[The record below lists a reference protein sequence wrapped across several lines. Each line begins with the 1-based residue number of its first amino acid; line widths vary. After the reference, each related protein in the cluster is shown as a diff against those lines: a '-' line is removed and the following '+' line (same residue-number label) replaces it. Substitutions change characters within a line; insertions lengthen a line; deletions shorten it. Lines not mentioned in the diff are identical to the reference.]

1 MTPHTPFDK
10 VAQSHWQA
18 YQQGKGDMAYK
29 ERLGTLLLDGSMDSL
44 KALDTLL
51 LAIKDDIIKQA
62 VNEVDCL
69 QQSAFRNFMLFVSFY
84 VGRVVK
90 HQHGIDGSWLDVGS
104 LKERYSLNT
113 SAGKFYSVTAFAP
126 HQGQGVSDLPFFVL
140 MVLGAKLFGDS
151 RQFTHPMTGQSV
163 PTSLYWATLG
173 YVDDVKQVSQIN
185 PIIPSKP
192 TPSETTPSEPTKEPI
207 STPKPSF
214 KKSSLPPN
222 AAQRTV
228 QAPSQA
234 KTVQLQA
241 KAKNLTEVKSDLV
254 NLAAAATAHQSAYQK
269 AMAVIDKVAKLID
282 NNPDALARLT
292 AKQQHVLN
300 EAITL
305 LTKVATAGNTN
316 AMISLALCY
325 FEGVGVPVNDVLGFE
340 WVQKAANMNDVRA
353 QKLLSRLYYQG
364 IGTNPSTELGK
375 LWLSRAADNGHSEAK
390 KLQAQFTH
398 IEFMQEDIKAEIEQD
413 KKYLIWGGFIAAVLV
428 VVLWAFAKLINNS

>member
-1 MTPHTPFDK
+1 MTLQTPFDK
-10 VAQSHWQA
+10 VAQSYWQA
-18 YQQGKGDMAYK
+18 YQEGKGDMAYK
-29 ERLGTLLLDGSMDSL
+29 ERLSTLQLDGSMDSL
-44 KALDTLL
+44 KTLDALL
-51 LAIKDDIIKQA
+51 LAIKGDIIEQA
-62 VNEVDCL
+62 VSEADCL

-90 HQHGIDGSWLDVGS
+90 HQHGIDGSWLDFES

-113 SAGKFYSVTAFAP
+113 SAGKFYSVTAFVP
-126 HQGQGVSDLPFFVL
+126 YKGQGVSDFPFFVL
-140 MVLGAKLFGDS
+140 MILGAKLFGDS
-151 RQFTHPMTGQSV
+151 RQFARPMTGQPV

-173 YVDDVKQVSQIN
+173 YVDDVKQASQIK
-185 PIIPSKP
+185 PIIPNTPIKKPSDNP
-192 TPSETTPSEPTKEPI
+192 TPKTSSKE
-207 STPKPSF
+207 
-214 KKSSLPPN
+214 SSLLPN
-222 AAQRTV
+222 TTQSP
-228 QAPSQA
+228 QAPTQIPPQA

-254 NLAAAATAHQSAYQK
+254 NLAAVTTIHQSAYQK
-269 AMAVIDKVAKLID
+269 AMAVIDKVAKLIE
-282 NNPDALARLT
+282 NNPDALASLT

-340 WVQKAANMNDVRA
+340 WAQKAANMNDVRA
-353 QKLLSRLYYQG
+353 QKFLSRLYYQG

-398 IEFMQEDIKAEIEQD
+398 IEFMQEDIRAETEQD
-413 KKYLIWGGFIAAVLV
+413 KKYLIWGGVIAAILV
-428 VVLWAFAKLINNS
+428 VVLWGFAKLINK